1 MALTL
6 SSRVGTEAPAE
17 AAGAQA
23 VTSGLNP
30 ARPAGLRRHAPDR
43 SIMARCLAY
52 LFGAGASLALVS
64 LALPND
70 SSTAATDIV
79 IPQAGYAV
87 AAIGVV
93 AILLVNFNRLPLWF
107 IT

>member
-6 SSRVGTEAPAE
+6 SSRVGT
-17 AAGAQA
+17 AQA
-23 VTSGLNP
+23 VTSGPNP

-64 LALPND
+64 LA
-70 SSTAATDIV
+70 ACIV
-79 IPQAGYAV
+79 IALLIVLGYV
-87 AAIGVV
+87 
-93 AILLVNFNRLPLWF
+93 P
-107 IT
+107 